1 MGDVQRYLKDVS
13 RLYGSGRPNFFGHAL
28 IIPSVDEM
36 SKVPEAT
43 FAALSG
49 VAPASF
55 WSPHKRVPLSGGR
68 RLIEARDLPQKADA
82 GNPLCGFSESAVN
95 FSDGIR
101 CAQFQRAALFFLK
114 HGVSRGGRPA
124 VSVPLIPAPPNFPS
138 TPSAVRSKFPP
149 LHVQP

>member
-101 CAQFQRAALFFLK
+101 GAQFVVMDQCGHWPQFEDADNFNRIQLAFLL
-114 HGVSRGGRPA
+114 A
-124 VSVPLIPAPPNFPS
+124 
-138 TPSAVRSKFPP
+138 
-149 LHVQP
+149 